1 MRLIVLVF
9 SAFFLFS
16 CNKEIPV
23 ETPTNT
29 SNLSRL
35 RTVKV
40 TVIHIYQLDA
50 PRRDSLVPG
59 VEVKLFLSE
68 EDRMADIGWDGIQTT
83 DQNGVATF
91 PARDDDYYYVR
102 ASHPVLGVREAE
114 LKTPP
119 GTVNFLEI
127 RYY

>member
-1 MRLIVLVF
+1 MRTLLIILSVF
-9 SAFFLFS
+9 LLFS
-16 CNKEIPV
+16 CSKEIPV
-23 ETPTNT
+23 ETPSNT
-29 SNLSRL
+29 GNQSDL

-40 TVIHIYQLDA
+40 TVIHIYKLDS
-50 PRRDSLVPG
+50 PRKDSLLPG

-68 EDRMADIGWDGIQTT
+68 QDRKANTGWDGIQTT
-83 DQNGVATF
+83 DRNGVATF
-91 PARDDDYYYVR
+91 LARDDDYYYVR

-114 LKTPP
+114 VKTPP